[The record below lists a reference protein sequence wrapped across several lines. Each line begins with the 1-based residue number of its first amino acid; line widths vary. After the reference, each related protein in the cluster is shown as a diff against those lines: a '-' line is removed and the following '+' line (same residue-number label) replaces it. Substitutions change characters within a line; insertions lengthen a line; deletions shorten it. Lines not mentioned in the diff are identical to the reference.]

1 MGLSQ
6 IQKAATI
13 LFAATTLFG
22 QGTTSRVI
30 GVVEDSSGASVVN
43 AHVTLTGEGTG
54 VSFQARTS
62 VSGTYAFEAIQPGS
76 YSLSVEAP
84 GFRKF
89 SSKTN
94 LVTIGQPSTIN
105 VRLEV
110 GA

>member
-13 LFAATTLFG
+13 LFAAATLFA

-30 GVVEDSSGASVVN
+30 GVVEDSSGASVAN
-43 AHVTLTGEGTG
+43 AHVTLTSDGTG
-54 VSFQARTS
+54 VSFKAQTS
-62 VSGTYAFEAIQPGS
+62 VSGTYAFEAIQAGP

-89 SSKTN
+89 SSKN
-94 LVTIGQPSTIN
+94 NVVTIGQP
-105 VRLEV
+105 
-110 GA
+110 